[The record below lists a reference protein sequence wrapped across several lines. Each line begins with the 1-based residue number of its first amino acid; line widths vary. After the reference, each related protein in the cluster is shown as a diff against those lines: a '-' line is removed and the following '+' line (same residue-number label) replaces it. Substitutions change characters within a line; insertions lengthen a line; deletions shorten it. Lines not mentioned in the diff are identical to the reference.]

1 MYSSFYINCAY
12 FVIAVCARSA
22 SLTPLLA
29 AINPVVAASSDTAG
43 YIWLKSNATADV
55 QVTVLGAPC
64 HALPQER
71 PAGDLRVPV
80 CDSHVLACLPSEWPC
95 TCL

>member
-1 MYSSFYINCAY
+1 M
-12 FVIAVCARSA
+12 IAVCARSA

-55 QVTVLGAPC
+55 QVTALGTPC
-64 HALPQER
+64 HALPQK
-71 PAGDLRVPV
+71 DLRMPV
-80 CDSHVLACLPSEWPC
+80 CDSHVLACLP
-95 TCL
+95 